1 MITLDTATDVVA
13 FITPWLA
20 AAFAVA
26 SAVAAERAFRLSTQ
40 AQPPE
45 RWRGQDMFHTGLD
58 FKEEVNERSARN
70 ALAIRA
76 AATQSIATYLAAAA
90 AIEAAAASQH
100 GFVAALAATFGIA
113 FAGVLAVRRMRTA
126 RRNIAYDVAW
136 FVQMNWSADRKWVYS
151 GDPAVEDA
159 KFAED
164 HPTEAAVL
172 KRGRG

>member
-1 MITLDTATDVVA
+1 MTLYTASDALA
-13 FITPWLA
+13 FVTPWLS

-26 SAVAAERAFRLSTQ
+26 SAVAAEHAFRLSTE

-45 RWRGQDMFHTGLD
+45 RWRGQDLFHTGLD

-100 GFVAALAATFGIA
+100 GVVGALAAAFGIA
-113 FAGVLAVRRMRTA
+113 FAGILAFRRMRTA
-126 RRNIAYDVAW
+126 RRNITYDIAW
-136 FVQMNWSADRKWVYS
+136 FVRMNWSTDHKLLYS

-164 HPTEAAVL
+164 HPAEADVL